1 MKYLEDFRLTQLT
14 SDLTEAFLNT
24 RGSGTSGA
32 RPSSSSS
39 SGGRIT
45 NGRGGRNGSSKSRK
59 QQKQKQQQQQSS
71 TRTKKS
77 STPSTNTTTNE
88 SLSYTYNPAG
98 YSSYDNGRLSS
109 SSCRVIYGRVEAY
122 TTKRAGSDK
131 KTAYQVGENY
141 AHEMYKLNEAVESMK
156 RERRLSGVGEEE
168 ELVGGDVGSSSGG
181 VEEGKVKEEEE
192 QQETESSRTND
203 ERKKTRAASATAAGR
218 PRSRSVDGVTFASS
232 PLRPLETLMEHGPL
246 NMFDEDE
253 DDTTKRPLE
262 GILKE
267 PSSNKRSRAISFDI
281 STGPSTPSSRRYT
294 NRTESSSSLMA
305 GTTWGSGGGGGMGNM
320 NSMGGLVQWGTTTS
334 PTEEDDSNTHPL
346 IPQPSLYQSS
356 FGEGGNKRNTSSSL
370 LLPTIAPRRLVTDL
384 ILTLNASFPDYDFGD
399 ARPSDFCTLPVPEAM
414 RRINDKLSEFAATTD
429 RGQDFLPS
437 LWSSM
442 DDVLLGLKDAEVY
455 SYAPQAGDDDPLEFL
470 TMSMAGGNE
479 AGDGNNFLPTS
490 PAATTT
496 NNGGGS
502 SRFVSGDALNCL
514 DTSTVLNLP
523 DRIPT
528 SKADDSAHVTLW
540 SMNYFF
546 VSGNKKRIVLF
557 ACVECIGNQGDGS
570 GDDDVVDDYEYGEND
585 VVFDEAR
592 RGKRQEEKESEY
604 NYPLR
609 SVIGSPSPLESMS
622 VAGDESVS
630 VMVEDYG
637 VDMDGGDED
646 QGENDFDTGALG
658 TSVHPMT

>member
-1 MKYLEDFRLTQLT
+1 M
-14 SDLTEAFLNT
+14 
-24 RGSGTSGA
+24 
-32 RPSSSSS
+32 
-39 SGGRIT
+39 T
-45 NGRGGRNGSSKSRK
+45 NGRGRGGSNKSRQYQKK
-59 QQKQKQQQQQSS
+59 QQHQLQNSTQQQQQSS
-71 TRTKKS
+71 S
-77 STPSTNTTTNE
+77 SSHTSSSF
-88 SLSYTYNPAG
+88 SLNNYSSYNNNYTYNPAG
-98 YSSYDNGRLSS
+98 YSSYTTNGRYHST

-141 AHEMYKLNEAVESMK
+141 AHEMHKLNEAVESMK
-156 RERRLSGVGEEE
+156 RERRISGGEVN
-168 ELVGGDVGSSSGG
+168 ELLDDGHGNVGGG
-181 VEEGKVKEEEE
+181 VKEEPK
-192 QQETESSRTND
+192 QQEGKKSR
-203 ERKKTRAASATAAGR
+203 ATTSTTTTTTGR
-218 PRSRSVDGVTFASS
+218 RRSRSVDGVTFASS
-232 PLRPLETLMEHGPL
+232 PLRPLETLMENSPL
-246 NMFDEDE
+246 NIFDGE

-281 STGPSTPSSRRYT
+281 STGPSTSSSRRYT

-305 GTTWGSGGGGGMGNM
+305 GTTWGSGGVVG
-320 NSMGGLVQWGTTTS
+320 QWGTMAPSSTA
-334 PTEEDDSNTHPL
+334 EEDNSNTHPL

-356 FGEGGNKRNTSSSL
+356 FGEGGNSKTASS
-370 LLPTIAPRRLVTDL
+370 LPTIAPRRLVTDL

-429 RGQDFLPS
+429 RGQDFLPRF
-437 LWSSM
+437 WSSL
-442 DDVLLGLKDAEVY
+442 DDVVLGLKDAEVY

-479 AGDGNNFLPTS
+479 AGDGGFLPS
-490 PAATTT
+490 TTT
-496 NNGGGS
+496 AGNSGG

-514 DTSTVLNLP
+514 DTSNVLSLP

-592 RGKRQEEKESEY
+592 RGKRQEEKEE
-604 NYPLR
+604 R
-609 SVIGSPSPLESMS
+609 SVIGSPSPLESFS

>member
-1 MKYLEDFRLTQLT
+1 MY
-14 SDLTEAFLNT
+14 
-24 RGSGTSGA
+24 
-32 RPSSSSS
+32 
-39 SGGRIT
+39 IT
-45 NGRGGRNGSSKSRK
+45 H
-59 QQKQKQQQQQSS
+59 
-71 TRTKKS
+71 
-77 STPSTNTTTNE
+77 
-88 SLSYTYNPAG
+88 SLFVS
-98 YSSYDNGRLSS
+98 
-109 SSCRVIYGRVEAY
+109 
-122 TTKRAGSDK
+122 
-131 KTAYQVGENY
+131 
-141 AHEMYKLNEAVESMK
+141 
-156 RERRLSGVGEEE
+156 
-168 ELVGGDVGSSSGG
+168 
-181 VEEGKVKEEEE
+181 
-192 QQETESSRTND
+192 
-203 ERKKTRAASATAAGR
+203 
-218 PRSRSVDGVTFASS
+218 
-232 PLRPLETLMEHGPL
+232 
-246 NMFDEDE
+246 
-253 DDTTKRPLE
+253 
-262 GILKE
+262 
-267 PSSNKRSRAISFDI
+267 AISFDV

-305 GTTWGSGGGGGMGNM
+305 GTTWGSGGGGT
-320 NSMGGLVQWGTTTS
+320 GGGVVGQWGTTS
-334 PTEEDDSNTHPL
+334 SDDSNTHPL

-356 FGEGGNKRNTSSSL
+356 FGEGGNSKTASS
-370 LLPTIAPRRLVTDL
+370 LPTIAPRRLVTDL

-429 RGQDFLPS
+429 RGQDFLPRF
-437 LWSSM
+437 WSSL
-442 DDVLLGLKDAEVY
+442 DDVVLGLKDAEVY

-479 AGDGNNFLPTS
+479 AGDGVFLS
-490 PAATTT
+490 
-496 NNGGGS
+496 GS
-502 SRFVSGDALNCL
+502 DGSRIVSGDALNCL
-514 DTSTVLNLP
+514 DTSAVLSLP

-557 ACVECIGNQGDGS
+557 ACVECIGNQGDVS

-592 RGKRQEEKESEY
+592 RGKRQEEKEE
-604 NYPLR
+604 R
-609 SVIGSPSPLESMS
+609 SVIGSPSPLETFSVAS

>member
-24 RGSGTSGA
+24 RGSGSSG
-32 RPSSSSS
+32 PSSSSSS
-39 SGGRIT
+39 SGGGGRMS
-45 NGRGGRNGSSKSRK
+45 NGRGRGGGGGNHRGGSKTKK
-59 QQKQKQQQQQSS
+59 QQHQNTQQQQQQSN
-71 TRTKKS
+71 
-77 STPSTNTTTNE
+77 TPSRAKKFSTATYSNH
-88 SLSYTYNPAG
+88 SPYLSTSSYAYNPVG
-98 YSSYDNGRLSS
+98 YSSYDNGTSS

-141 AHEMYKLNEAVESMK
+141 AHEMEKLNEAVETMK
-156 RERRLSGVGEEE
+156 RERRSLSGGEVSEMLLLLPRSGEEGSGGRGAS
-168 ELVGGDVGSSSGG
+168 VGGATG
-181 VEEGKVKEEEE
+181 EESKAKEEEKE
-192 QQETESSRTND
+192 QRRRRGSS
-203 ERKKTRAASATAAGR
+203 R
-218 PRSRSVDGVTFASS
+218 PRSRSVDGVTFAGSS
-232 PLRPLETLMEHGPL
+232 SLVGPLETLMEHSAS
-246 NMFDEDE
+246 NVF

-281 STGPSTPSSRRYT
+281 STGPSTPSSRRFT
-294 NRTESSSSLMA
+294 DRTESSSSLKA
-305 GTTWGSGGGGGMGNM
+305 GTTWGSGG
-320 NSMGGLVQWGTTTS
+320 VAQWGLSTTG
-334 PTEEDDSNTHPL
+334 EDDSNTHPL

-356 FGEGGNKRNTSSSL
+356 FGEGNNKSASS
-370 LLPTIAPRRLVTDL
+370 LPTIAPRRLVTDL

-414 RRINDKLSEFAATTD
+414 HRINDKLSEFAATTD
-429 RGQDFLPS
+429 RGQDFLPRF
-437 LWSSM
+437 WSSL
-442 DDVLLGLKDAEVY
+442 DDVVLGLKDAEVY

-479 AGDGNNFLPTS
+479 AGDGVFLPT
-490 PAATTT
+490 T
-496 NNGGGS
+496 NSG
-502 SRFVSGDALNCL
+502 SRFVSDDALHCL
-514 DTSTVLNLP
+514 DTSTVLSLP
-523 DRIPT
+523 DRVPT

-592 RGKRQEEKESEY
+592 RGKRQEEKEDEY
-604 NYPLR
+604 NYGLLT
-609 SVIGSPSPLESMS
+609 SVIGSPSPLESFS

-630 VMVEDYG
+630 VMVEDYS
-637 VDMDGGDED
+637 VDMDGGDDD
-646 QGENDFDTGALG
+646 QCENDFDTGALG

>member
-1 MKYLEDFRLTQLT
+1 MH
-14 SDLTEAFLNT
+14 
-24 RGSGTSGA
+24 
-32 RPSSSSS
+32 
-39 SGGRIT
+39 
-45 NGRGGRNGSSKSRK
+45 
-59 QQKQKQQQQQSS
+59 
-71 TRTKKS
+71 
-77 STPSTNTTTNE
+77 
-88 SLSYTYNPAG
+88 SLFCS
-98 YSSYDNGRLSS
+98 
-109 SSCRVIYGRVEAY
+109 
-122 TTKRAGSDK
+122 
-131 KTAYQVGENY
+131 
-141 AHEMYKLNEAVESMK
+141 
-156 RERRLSGVGEEE
+156 
-168 ELVGGDVGSSSGG
+168 
-181 VEEGKVKEEEE
+181 
-192 QQETESSRTND
+192 
-203 ERKKTRAASATAAGR
+203 
-218 PRSRSVDGVTFASS
+218 
-232 PLRPLETLMEHGPL
+232 
-246 NMFDEDE
+246 
-253 DDTTKRPLE
+253 
-262 GILKE
+262 
-267 PSSNKRSRAISFDI
+267 AISFDV

-305 GTTWGSGGGGGMGNM
+305 GTTWGSGGSGNGGGVVG
-320 NSMGGLVQWGTTTS
+320 QWGTGTS
-334 PTEEDDSNTHPL
+334 DDSNTHPL

-356 FGEGGNKRNTSSSL
+356 FGEGGNSKTASS
-370 LLPTIAPRRLVTDL
+370 LPTIAPRRLVTDL

-429 RGQDFLPS
+429 RGQDFLPRF
-437 LWSSM
+437 WSSL
-442 DDVLLGLKDAEVY
+442 DDVVLGLKDAEVY

-479 AGDGNNFLPTS
+479 AGDGVFLS
-490 PAATTT
+490 
-496 NNGGGS
+496 GS
-502 SRFVSGDALNCL
+502 DGSRIVSGDALNCL
-514 DTSTVLNLP
+514 DTSAVLSLP

-557 ACVECIGNQGDGS
+557 ACVECIGNQGDVS

-592 RGKRQEEKESEY
+592 RGKRQEEKEE
-604 NYPLR
+604 R
-609 SVIGSPSPLESMS
+609 SVIESPSPLESFSVAS

>member
-24 RGSGTSGA
+24 RGSGTSG
-32 RPSSSSS
+32 PSSSSS
-39 SGGRIT
+39 ASSSGGRMG
-45 NGRGGRNGSSKSRK
+45 NGRGRGGAKSRK
-59 QQKQKQQQQQSS
+59 QQNQHQHQSS
-71 TRTKKS
+71 TQQHPSTPSRAKKS
-77 STPSTNTTTNE
+77 SSSNNTNTNSPYHPLST
-88 SLSYTYNPAG
+88 SYTYNPAG
-98 YSSYDNGRLSS
+98 YSSYDNGTRSS

-141 AHEMYKLNEAVESMK
+141 AHEMEKLNEAVESMK
-156 RERRLSGVGEEE
+156 RERRI
-168 ELVGGDVGSSSGG
+168 SGG
-181 VEEGKVKEEEE
+181 EGSELLEEGGAARAVEEQRLKEEQVK
-192 QQETESSRTND
+192 QQS
-203 ERKKTRAASATAAGR
+203 ERKKTRATTNTTGR

-232 PLRPLETLMEHGPL
+232 TLGPLETLMEHSPHL
-246 NMFDEDE
+246 AMFDNGE

-267 PSSNKRSRAISFDI
+267 PSSSNKRSRAISFDI
-281 STGPSTPSSRRYT
+281 STGPSTPSSRRYIS

-305 GTTWGSGGGGGMGNM
+305 GTTWGSGGGGVK
-320 NSMGGLVQWGTTTS
+320 GGGAAQWGTKS

-356 FGEGGNKRNTSSSL
+356 FGEGNSKSSSS
-370 LLPTIAPRRLVTDL
+370 LPTIAPRRLVTDL

-429 RGQDFLPS
+429 RGQDFLPRF
-437 LWSSM
+437 WSSM
-442 DDVLLGLKDAEVY
+442 DDVVLGLKDAEVY

-479 AGDGNNFLPTS
+479 AGDGNFLPTTT
-490 PAATTT
+490 ATT
-496 NNGGGS
+496 NNSG

-514 DTSTVLNLP
+514 DTSTVLSLP

-592 RGKRQEEKESEY
+592 RGKRQEENEGEY

-609 SVIGSPSPLESMS
+609 SVIGSPSPLESFS

-658 TSVHPMT
+658 TSVHPMTS

>member
-1 MKYLEDFRLTQLT
+1 M
-14 SDLTEAFLNT
+14 N
-24 RGSGTSGA
+24 
-32 RPSSSSS
+32 
-39 SGGRIT
+39 
-45 NGRGGRNGSSKSRK
+45 
-59 QQKQKQQQQQSS
+59 
-71 TRTKKS
+71 
-77 STPSTNTTTNE
+77 
-88 SLSYTYNPAG
+88 
-98 YSSYDNGRLSS
+98 
-109 SSCRVIYGRVEAY
+109 
-122 TTKRAGSDK
+122 
-131 KTAYQVGENY
+131 
-141 AHEMYKLNEAVESMK
+141 KLNEAVESMK
-156 RERRLSGVGEEE
+156 RERRASVGE
-168 ELVGGDVGSSSGG
+168 LVEGESGG
-181 VEEGKVKEEEE
+181 NCGGVDEGNEKEKE
-192 QQETESSRTND
+192 QQQTESSSRTNNE
-203 ERKKTRAASATAAGR
+203 ERKKTRAASSSSSSSSRTAGR

-232 PLRPLETLMEHGPL
+232 PLRPLETLMEHSPL
-246 NMFDEDE
+246 NMFQDE

-305 GTTWGSGGGGGMGNM
+305 GTTWGSGGGIGNI
-320 NSMGGLVQWGTTTS
+320 NKGGLVPWGTS
-334 PTEEDDSNTHPL
+334 STEEDDFSNTHPL

-356 FGEGGNKRNTSSSL
+356 FGEGGNSKTSSS
-370 LLPTIAPRRLVTDL
+370 LPTIAPRRLVTDL

-429 RGQDFLPS
+429 RGQDFLPRF
-437 LWSSM
+437 WSSM
-442 DDVLLGLKDAEVY
+442 DDVVLGLKDAEVY
-455 SYAPQAGDDDPLEFL
+455 SYAPQASGDDDPLEFL

-479 AGDGNNFLPTS
+479 AGDGAFLPTTTA
-490 PAATTT
+490 AATT
-496 NNGGGS
+496 NNDGGG
-502 SRFVSGDALNCL
+502 RFVSGDELNCL
-514 DTSTVLNLP
+514 DTSTVLSLP

-528 SKADDSAHVTLW
+528 SKADDSSHVTLW

-592 RGKRQEEKESEY
+592 RGKRQEEKEGEY
-604 NYPLR
+604 SYPLR
-609 SVIGSPSPLESMS
+609 SAIGSPSPLESFS

-637 VDMDGGDED
+637 VDMDGGED

-658 TSVHPMT
+658 TSVHPMSS